1 MINDNIWS
9 IFCIS
14 HTVPYS
20 ITNGDS
26 LFSLLHESFNLSSCR
41 ETSYIFYSLHALF
54 IYLFTILLVVRTI
67 TKGSKCRRAYY
78 WSYHSL
84 VIWAWPV
91 ALFCGLL
98 CSSSFSGPPCQ
109 TQSTQKT
116 SFWGSLDNMHEME
129 SAQHHWIAL
138 THHSFQS
145 SRQRKNSLS
154 FVTHPIACGLK
165 IGGSCLPNTLQ
176 ALWALRKAKSLHS
189 LMQCM
194 CSAQDTYAPHVYL
207 AQYRSAIL

>member
-1 MINDNIWS
+1 MITSD
-9 IFCIS
+9 
-14 HTVPYS
+14 
-20 ITNGDS
+20 
-26 LFSLLHESFNLSSCR
+26 LFSAYHIPFLILSPMEIACFL
-41 ETSYIFYSLHALF
+41 SYMRVSISLHAERLLTFFIPSMPYLF

-98 CSSSFSGPPCQ
+98 CSSSFTGPPCQ

-176 ALWALRKAKSLHS
+176 ALWALWKAKSLHS

>member
-1 MINDNIWS
+1 MITSD
-9 IFCIS
+9 
-14 HTVPYS
+14 
-20 ITNGDS
+20 
-26 LFSLLHESFNLSSCR
+26 LFSAYHIPFLILSPMEIACFL
-41 ETSYIFYSLHALF
+41 SYMRVSISLHAERLLTFFIPSMPYLF

-78 WSYHSL
+78 WSDHSL

-98 CSSSFSGPPCQ
+98 CSSSFTGPPCQ

>member
-1 MINDNIWS
+1 MITSD
-9 IFCIS
+9 
-14 HTVPYS
+14 
-20 ITNGDS
+20 
-26 LFSLLHESFNLSSCR
+26 LFSAYHIPFLILSPMEIACFL
-41 ETSYIFYSLHALF
+41 SYMRVSISLHAERLLTFFIPSMPYLF

-98 CSSSFSGPPCQ
+98 CSSSFIGPPCQ

-129 SAQHHWIAL
+129 YAQHHWIAL

-176 ALWALRKAKSLHS
+176 ALWALWKAKSLHS

>member
-1 MINDNIWS
+1 MITSD
-9 IFCIS
+9 
-14 HTVPYS
+14 
-20 ITNGDS
+20 
-26 LFSLLHESFNLSSCR
+26 LFSAYHIPFLILSPMEIACFL
-41 ETSYIFYSLHALF
+41 SYMRVSISLHAERLLTFFIPSMPYLF

-98 CSSSFSGPPCQ
+98 CSSSFIEPPCQ

-154 FVTHPIACGLK
+154 FVTP
-165 IGGSCLPNTLQ
+165 
-176 ALWALRKAKSLHS
+176 
-189 LMQCM
+189 
-194 CSAQDTYAPHVYL
+194 
-207 AQYRSAIL
+207 

>member
-1 MINDNIWS
+1 MITSD
-9 IFCIS
+9 
-14 HTVPYS
+14 
-20 ITNGDS
+20 
-26 LFSLLHESFNLSSCR
+26 LFSAYHIPFLILSPMEIACFL
-41 ETSYIFYSLHALF
+41 SYMRVSISLHAERLLTFFIPSMPYLF

-176 ALWALRKAKSLHS
+176 ALWALWKAKSLHS

>member
-1 MINDNIWS
+1 MITSD
-9 IFCIS
+9 
-14 HTVPYS
+14 
-20 ITNGDS
+20 
-26 LFSLLHESFNLSSCR
+26 LFSAYHIPFLILSPMEIACFL
-41 ETSYIFYSLHALF
+41 SYMRVSISLHAERLLTFFIPSMPYLF

-98 CSSSFSGPPCQ
+98 CSSSFIGPPCQ

-154 FVTHPIACGLK
+154 FVTHPIACRLK
-165 IGGSCLPNTLQ
+165 LGGSCLPNTLQ
-176 ALWALRKAKSLHS
+176 ALWALWKAKSLHS